1 MPIPSPGS
9 KEDRSSFI
17 SRCISFISNEKK
29 DRPHKQIIAMCYTSW
44 RDHTGKKQL
53 SKDDLCALAADLL
66 VASVDK

>member
-1 MPIPSPGS
+1 MPIPTPGS

-17 SRCISFISNEKK
+17 SRCIGFISKEKK

-53 SKDDLCALAADLL
+53 SKDDLCALAADML
-66 VASVDK
+66 VEYIE